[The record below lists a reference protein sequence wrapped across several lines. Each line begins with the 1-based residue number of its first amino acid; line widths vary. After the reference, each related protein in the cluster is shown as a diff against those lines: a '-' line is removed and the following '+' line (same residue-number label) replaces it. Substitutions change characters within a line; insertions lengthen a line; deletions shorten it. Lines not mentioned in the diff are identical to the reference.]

1 MTQSFSAYVAER
13 EGQMIDGCCSKVK
26 INKELCCRYKLS
38 IPYHK
43 AHTRCLEVDDAKSR
57 MHCSAAVSLKGRS
70 RLHRTPLVYQVPF
83 MARSR
88 GSSEES

>member
-43 AHTRCLEVDDAKSR
+43 AHTRCLEVDD
-57 MHCSAAVSLKGRS
+57 
-70 RLHRTPLVYQVPF
+70 TPSHVCIVVLQC
-83 MARSR
+83 R
-88 GSSEES
+88 